1 MIPGKSGSIMVER
14 AGNNLSCCSK
24 LPLIF
29 FRFVLVFGLSGF
41 GPIHAIEA
49 QVLHTTEQPPS
60 YEVATIKPWDGTG
73 FARPLRAYIA
83 QAFNLNSNSVTQLI
97 GPDWINKKSYV
108 IRGKVPDSLQ
118 DAMQKMAPEER
129 WKKTQLMQQ
138 SLLADRF
145 KMKVHFETHEMPVFE
160 LVVAKG
166 GPKLKEAPPT
176 AAGGGAVMGPRG
188 QKDWLRARAA
198 PMSIIISMLMLD
210 SEIDGRTVIDKTG
223 LTGRYDVLLEWVPT
237 RLVAI
242 ATLGTLI
249 QPGTY
254 GPAPSSDTEGPS
266 LFTALQETL
275 GLKLVATKG
284 PVEVVVIDSIELPS
298 EN

>member
-1 MIPGKSGSIMVER
+1 VYSSQSAAILMSRVIDLIPERTIPIMNER
-14 AGNNLSCCSK
+14 AGNLSCCSK
-24 LPLIF
+24 LPLIA
-29 FRFVLVFGLSGF
+29 FRSVLLTGLAASSLMLAL
-41 GPIHAIEA
+41 PVRS
-49 QVLHTTEQPPS
+49 QVLHATGPLPS
-60 YEVATIKPWDGTG
+60 YEVATIKPWDGMG

-83 QAFNLNSNSVTQLI
+83 QAFNLNSSSVSRLI

-129 WKKTQLMQQ
+129 WKETQLMQQ

-160 LVVAKG
+160 LVTAKDG
-166 GPKLKEAPPT
+166 SKLKEVPPL
-176 AAGGGAVMGPRG
+176 ASGGASMGPQG
-188 QKDWLRARAA
+188 QRNRL
-198 PMSIIISMLMLD
+198 
-210 SEIDGRTVIDKTG
+210 IDGRTVIDKTG
-223 LTGRYDVLLEWVPT
+223 LTGRYDISLEWVPT
-237 RLVAI
+237 RLAAVATPGI
-242 ATLGTLI
+242 LI

-254 GPAPSSDTEGPS
+254 GSAPPPDTDGPS
-266 LFTALQETL
+266 LFTALQEQL
-275 GLKLVATKG
+275 GLKLVPSKG